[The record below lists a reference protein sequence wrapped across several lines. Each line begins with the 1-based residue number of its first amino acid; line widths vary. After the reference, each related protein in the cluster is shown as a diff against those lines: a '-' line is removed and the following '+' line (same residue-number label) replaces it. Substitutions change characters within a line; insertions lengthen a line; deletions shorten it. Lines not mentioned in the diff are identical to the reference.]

1 MAALNVDVTAMLAI
15 WIAGVLLL
23 VPVLGLAARF
33 GLRPVLDSVARMR
46 AAGRAGPGDEER
58 LAGLEEQFRALSG
71 AVERLTDTL
80 ERRGAPQP

>member
-1 MAALNVDVTAMLAI
+1 MDAMNVDVTAMLAI

-23 VPVLGLAARF
+23 VPVLGIAARL

-46 AAGRAGPGDEER
+46 AAGRADSGAEER

-71 AVERLTDTL
+71 AVEKLTEAL
-80 ERRGAPQP
+80 ERRGAAQP